1 MPSCVLVTHG
11 PVADA
16 LAKAAQS
23 VMGDISGVHALSV
36 SPLSLET
43 ILEKLE
49 ALANSPEAQ
58 DGLLIL
64 ATLRGG
70 SCWNA
75 ACKIAQRHPHVRVIS
90 GVNLPMLLSFL
101 TKRDRLS
108 FPQLVETVC
117 RDGVR
122 GITAF
127 PEETP
132 TSR

>member
-1 MPSCVLVTHG
+1 MVSCVLVTHG

-23 VMGDISGVHALSV
+23 VMGDLDGVHALSV
-36 SPLSLET
+36 SPLSLEA

-49 ALANSPEAQ
+49 ALATSPEAQ
-58 DGLLIL
+58 DGLLIM

-75 ACKIAQRHPHVRVIS
+75 ACKIAQRYPHVRVIS

-101 TKRDRLS
+101 TKRDKLP
-108 FPQLVETVC
+108 FPQLAETVC

-127 PEETP
+127 PEDTA
-132 TSR
+132 TS

>member
-1 MPSCVLVTHG
+1 MVTCVLVTHG

-23 VMGDISGVHALSV
+23 VMGDIPGMYALSI

-43 ILEKLE
+43 IVQKLE
-49 ALANSPEAQ
+49 EMAGSPEAKE
-58 DGLLIL
+58 GMLIM

-75 ACKIAQRHPHVRVIS
+75 ACKVAKRYPHVRVIS

-101 TKRDRLS
+101 TKRDRLP
-108 FPQLVETVC
+108 FPELVETVC
-117 RDGVR
+117 RDGAR
-122 GITAF
+122 GISAY
-127 PEETP
+127 PE
-132 TSR
+132 